1 MHYWTK
7 LLSGEHCFF
16 KTDPLS
22 VAKQVGGT
30 GRELPRGSVCEGRG
44 GEVDCRRPSVATS
57 EHTER

>member
-30 GRELPRGSVCEGRG
+30 GRELPGGVYVKGGEGR
-44 GEVDCRRPSVATS
+44 
-57 EHTER
+57 